1 MFLAE
6 YSFQLITLPYSL
18 IQVYGWDALSTF
30 TLLLLSLFMLL
41 YLYPYLS
48 EKTPG

>member
-30 TLLLLSLFMLL
+30 MLLLLSLFMLL